1 MTGKRYLDRIYP
13 YLINN
18 CEDGYYLTDGNG
30 FMLDSD
36 ELLDIGKNLIK
47 FAKLH
52 DNQDIERY
60 NNKRRDEFYNEITSW
75 TKTPK
80 EKPKGYIYIMECG
93 GKYKIG
99 LSKDVERRKKEL
111 DNRPFAVN
119 IVYKSP
125 LIEDVYD
132 KEKELHLIH
141 RKQKVGG
148 EWFEL
153 NQRDIEIIKDYLEG
167 GL

>member
-1 MTGKRYLDRIYP
+1 MAEKRYLDRIYP
-13 YLINN
+13 YLINY

-30 FMLDSD
+30 LMLYSD

-52 DNQDIERY
+52 NNQEIERY
-60 NNKRRDEFYNEITSW
+60 NNKRKKEFYNQIISW
-75 TKTPK
+75 VKTPK

-111 DNRPFAVN
+111 DKRPFAVN

-125 LIEDVYD
+125 LIEDIYEI
-132 KEKELHLIH
+132 EKELHYRFENKKIN
-141 RKQKVGG
+141 G
-148 EWFEL
+148 EWF
-153 NQRDIEIIKDYLEG
+153 NIDNNDIEFIKDYLEG
-167 GL
+167 GI

>member
-60 NNKRRDEFYNEITSW
+60 NNKRPSTRFNKRS
-75 TKTPK
+75 
-80 EKPKGYIYIMECG
+80 
-93 GKYKIG
+93 
-99 LSKDVERRKKEL
+99 
-111 DNRPFAVN
+111 
-119 IVYKSP
+119 
-125 LIEDVYD
+125 
-132 KEKELHLIH
+132 
-141 RKQKVGG
+141 
-148 EWFEL
+148 
-153 NQRDIEIIKDYLEG
+153 
-167 GL
+167 